1 MRIFSNLNKPLDF
14 GRKTNFGKKLGA
26 ERTPFS
32 DFKDTMY
39 FKFYYTVPRRVSQA
53 LVCFCL
59 QNE

>member
-26 ERTPFS
+26 KITPFS

-39 FKFYYTVPRRVSQA
+39 LSTKFYYAGDGPRRV
-53 LVCFCL
+53 LKP
-59 QNE
+59 